1 MTSRLSAVAFV
12 FALLATASLGFAAQA
27 HTAAQTA
34 ARAKADAESR
44 MPVIQMPAVTVIGK
58 RVQAN
63 DA

>member
-27 HTAAQTA
+27 HTSAQTA
-34 ARAKADAESR
+34 ARAKAEAEAR
-44 MPVIQMPAVTVIGK
+44 LPVVQMAPVMVIGK
-58 RVQAN
+58 RVKAV

>member
-27 HTAAQTA
+27 HTAA
-34 ARAKADAESR
+34 RAKADAESR
-44 MPVIQMPAVTVIGK
+44 MTVIQMPAVTVIGK